1 MKSKNIKI
9 GPTEAYQFLLSRG
22 YRKEAGNV
30 YLQMVDELVCA
41 SRLQVLRLA
50 DSIRCGS

>member
-1 MKSKNIKI
+1 MKSKNVKI
-9 GPTEAYQFLLSRG
+9 GPTEAYQFLLSKG

-41 SRLQVLRLA
+41 SRFQVLRLA
-50 DSIRCGS
+50 DSVRCGS

>member
-30 YLQMVDELVCA
+30 YLQMLDEFVCA

-50 DSIRCGS
+50 DHIRCGS